1 MMIPTLPCRASTT
14 ELARIISNM
23 NQILRL
29 TCAGVLEL
37 PRDLVLELAA
47 VHGFPPASS
56 ARRIAALYH
65 EVADDPMK
73 LKSRGEK
80 CQSGYRWVHYMAN
93 HVPMQSCMNR
103 HGSDACC

>member
-1 MMIPTLPCRASTT
+1 MDIVGMKFIYEWMPPYTLSTFT
-14 ELARIISNM
+14 SI
-23 NQILRL
+23 
-29 TCAGVLEL
+29 G
-37 PRDLVLELAA
+37 
-47 VHGFPPASS
+47 G
-56 ARRIAALYH
+56 IAALYH